1 MLNQVNLMANN
12 NKFYVIQ
19 LLEQGG
25 QLLLFT
31 RYGRVGEVGKPE
43 SKAGTVKDFCS
54 KYRSKTKVT
63 AAILV
68 VARLGSPRHASYRS
82 SSTRCFCAGV
92 RRTHGLD
99 RAIPT
104 SRRSRRRTT

>member
-19 LLEQGG
+19 LLEQGS

-43 SKAGTVKDFCS
+43 SKPGTVKDFCS

-68 VARLGSPRHASYRS
+68 VMYLTPAAAHDPPLLIADFCSGRAECMGWTARS
-82 SSTRCFCAGV
+82 
-92 RRTHGLD
+92 
-99 RAIPT
+99 
-104 SRRSRRRTT
+104 